1 MALTA
6 DGLAKRIDHTLIRP
20 TVIKDEIKKLCEEAK
35 QYNFRAVS
43 INLSYLPLV
52 YDMLKNSNVKIGT
65 TIGFPFGMTSTKTKV
80 SESKEA
86 IHLGANELDT
96 VINIG
101 YLKSGDLDY
110 IRKEL
115 ISLVEMVKSFDDITI
130 KIIIETGYLS
140 DDEKFNA
147 SIIAKEAKVDFI
159 KTSTGIG
166 TSGATVDD
174 IKLIRKIVGNTVGIK
189 AAGGIDTYEK
199 ALHMI
204 NAGADIIG
212 TSHAVAI
219 MNEAMKRR

>member
-20 TVIKDEIKKLCEEAK
+20 TATKDEIKKLCEEAK
-35 QYNFRAVS
+35 QYDFRAVS

-52 YDMLKNSNVKIGT
+52 YDLLKNSNVKIGT
-65 TIGFPFGMTSTKTKV
+65 TIGFPFGATSTKTKV

-86 IHLGANELDT
+86 IRLGANELDA

-115 ISLVEMVKSFDDITI
+115 ISLVEMVKSFGDIII
-130 KIIIETGYLS
+130 KVIIETGYLS
-140 DDEKFNA
+140 DDEKTNA
-147 SIIAKEAKVDFI
+147 CIIAKEAKVDFI

-166 TSGATVDD
+166 TSGATVEDV
-174 IKLIRKIVGNTVGIK
+174 KLIRKVVGNIIGVK
-189 AAGGIDTYEK
+189 ASGGIDTYEK
-199 ALHMI
+199 ALQMI

-212 TSHAVAI
+212 TSHGVAI
-219 MNEAMKRR
+219 MSEAMKRR

>member
-20 TVIKDEIKKLCEEAK
+20 TATKDEIKKLCEEAK

-52 YDMLKNSNVKIGT
+52 YDLLKNSNVKIGT
-65 TIGFPFGMTSTKTKV
+65 TIGFPFGATSTKTKV

-86 IHLGANELDT
+86 IRLGANELDA

-115 ISLVEMVKSFDDITI
+115 ISLVEMVKSFGDIII
-130 KIIIETGYLS
+130 KVIIETGYLN
-140 DDEKFNA
+140 DDEKVNA
-147 SIIAKEAKVDFI
+147 CIIAREAKVDFI

-166 TSGATVDD
+166 TSGATVEDV
-174 IKLIRKIVGNTVGIK
+174 KLIRKVVGNIVGVK
-189 AAGGIDTYEK
+189 ASGGIDTYEK
-199 ALHMI
+199 ALRMI

-212 TSHAVAI
+212 TSRSVAI
-219 MNEAMKRR
+219 MSEAMKRR